1 MNTFVFNHMLKSF
14 LAVLLFRAL
23 AALLKL
29 EEYVLFS
36 LVTFHQGDSIL
47 FISLW
52 VIVSHEHPPQH
63 DKKNRMD
70 LGHRISSARWIGPSE
85 QGNLTISG
93 GNWF

>member
-63 DKKNRMD
+63 DKKTGWT
-70 LGHRISSARWIGPSE
+70 LGTGYL
-85 QGNLTISG
+85 QLG
-93 GNWF
+93 GLVPQSRAT